1 MIERVF
7 GKTIQAPGTFARLK
21 VSDIDTAR
29 VNTGLTAAEKS
40 LTDLLDLSPQVQAG
54 VQKSRK
60 VDGYLRLFG
69 AVLKFFNG
77 FGASSAKANLP
88 RAEVEFFT
96 PERKTTTR
104 IDA

>member
-7 GKTIQAPGTFARLK
+7 GKTVQAQGTPARLK
-21 VSDIDTAR
+21 VSDVENAR
-29 VNTGLTAAEKS
+29 VETGLTAAEKS
-40 LTDLLDLSPQVQAG
+40 LSDLLDLSPQVQAS

-60 VDGYLRLFG
+60 VDGYLRLFS

-77 FGASSAKANLP
+77 FGAGPPKPQTL

-96 PERKTTTR
+96 PERKPPTR

>member
-7 GKTIQAPGTFARLK
+7 GKTVQAQGTLARLK
-21 VSDIDTAR
+21 VSGMENVR
-29 VNTGLTAAEKS
+29 VETGLTAAEKS
-40 LTDLLDLSPQVQAG
+40 LSDLLDLSPQVQAS

-60 VDGYLRLFG
+60 VDGYLRLFST
-69 AVLKFFNG
+69 ALKFFNG
-77 FGASSAKANLP
+77 FGAGPPKAQNP

-96 PERKTTTR
+96 PDRKPTTR